1 MTQSVFSSLRQIE
14 LKPVAAPAP
23 WQAFRI
29 ELPAFPL
36 PEQPRAALSFLV
48 TRLIRALAEVYGL
61 RPTLWLDTAKLHRDG
76 AARLFSSYAR
86 RWSPT
91 MGFAFDPTGPAPRT
105 LELSDLMDAPWGT
118 SPKIYDRSAVVV
130 SNIEQTEEAY
140 RVMSGRGLASMF
152 FFAVDASA
160 LFATIDR
167 FMRNSRATL
176 EPLVA
181 SNAFKHHNFYLPL
194 LSADSL
200 VQAGA
205 KDLAAW
211 IGEVE
216 VYCREVF
223 ENQEVLLLARRD
235 WEPVFRR
242 LEMRRLGAGEGS
254 AA

>member
-1 MTQSVFSSLRQIE
+1 M
-14 LKPVAAPAP
+14 
-23 WQAFRI
+23 
-29 ELPAFPL
+29 
-36 PEQPRAALSFLV
+36 
-48 TRLIRALAEVYGL
+48 
-61 RPTLWLDTAKLHRDG
+61 
-76 AARLFSSYAR
+76 FSSYAR

-130 SNIEQTEEAY
+130 SNVEQTEEAY
-140 RVMSGRGLASMF
+140 CLMSGCGLASLF
-152 FFAVDASA
+152 FFAVDASG
-160 LFATIDR
+160 LSATIDR
-167 FMRNSRATL
+167 FMSNSRATL

-223 ENQEVLLLARRD
+223 EDQEVLLLARRD

-254 AA
+254 AAWMIPLDSTEG